1 VHKPVEHRAAIAILA
16 AGLLATAGPGVAATV
31 VQTADFTHFHPYT
44 INLPEFDTNDTA
56 VTQVHFNPF
65 DAALGT
71 LTDVN
76 WRLRSMQDYGT
87 GVAVVGADVADLL
100 TLSAARSVVEL
111 DGALL
116 DPGWSVDAGGFLYCS
131 AQGTTG
137 CLKVVHRL
145 APADFDLTATDLAPF
160 TAPGGLDLSLVS
172 TIFLMGAAVGP
183 GLRSATTIETGD
195 LTWNGQFTLTY
206 SYIPA
211 AAPEPGAWALM
222 LAGFGL
228 AGLALRRRRAAGGDP
243 LPAHLFRNLAMDTSN
258 RIRATAALA
267 TAGLLAIAAPAS
279 AATLVQTMDFNQR
292 NSLTSYDHLFDLVD
306 PLATT
311 LHFDGFDPALGA
323 LTAVRWTFR
332 SVQDYRSGV
341 SVGGMNASDALRVSE
356 ADTSIALGGV
366 PLDPGSFVSFVE
378 VISCTT
384 PSTPACLS
392 IEEARSPYNFNA
404 AATDLVPFGAKGGV
418 DLDLISQILLMGV
431 ALGDP
436 AALVEESGTLNWSGQ
451 VSLTYD
457 YTPRIA
463 SPPLAAVP
471 EPAAWALMLAGF
483 GLAGGALRRRRGAPE
498 ARAV

>member
-1 VHKPVEHRAAIAILA
+1 VHNPVEHRAAIALVA
-16 AGLLATAGPGVAATV
+16 AGLMATAGPGVAATV

-56 VTQVHFNPF
+56 VTRLHFDPF
-65 DAALGT
+65 DTALGT
-71 LTDVN
+71 LTDVR

-100 TLSAARSVVEL
+100 ALSAARSVVEL
-111 DGALL
+111 DGARL
-116 DPGWSVDAGGFLYCS
+116 DPGWLVDAGGFLYCS
-131 AQGTTG
+131 ALGTTG

-145 APADFDLTATDLAPF
+145 AYADFDLAAADLAPF
-160 TAPGGLDLSLVS
+160 TAPDGLDLSLVS

-183 GLRSATTIETGD
+183 GLLSATTIETGD
-195 LTWNGQFTLTY
+195 LTWNGQVTLTY
-206 SYIPA
+206 DYLPA
-211 AAPEPGAWALM
+211 AVPEPGAWTLM
-222 LAGFGL
+222 LGGFGL
-228 AGLALRRRRAAGGDP
+228 TGLALRRRRAVGGD
-243 LPAHLFRNLAMDTSN
+243 LPQTPPFRNLAMN
-258 RIRATAALA
+258 MPIRIRATAALA

-279 AATLVQTMDFNQR
+279 AATLVETADFSQR
-292 NSLTSYDHLFDLVD
+292 HSLASYDHLFDLAD

-356 ADTSIALGGV
+356 ADTSVALGGV
-366 PLDPGSFVSFVE
+366 LLDPGSFVSFAE

-384 PSTPACLS
+384 PTRPACLS

-404 AATDLVPFGAKGGV
+404 AATDLAPFGAPGGV

-431 ALGDP
+431 ALGDA
-436 AALVEESGTLNWSGQ
+436 AALVEESGTLTWSGQ

-457 YTPRIA
+457 YIPRA
-463 SPPLAAVP
+463 APPALAAVP
-471 EPAAWALMLAGF
+471 EPATWALMLAGL
-483 GLAGGALRRRRGAPE
+483 GVAGTALRRRRAL
-498 ARAV
+498 AA